1 MKLIIGLGNPG
12 KTYEKTRHNVGFDFI
27 KKYVKTKGEVLK
39 KVKEFNSEI
48 VKIQNNLFIR
58 PLTYMNNSGE
68 AVLKLVNYY
77 KINLDDILV
86 IYDDLDLPF
95 GTFKIKPQGS
105 SGGHKGMSSVITLLN
120 SEAIKRVRVGISKV
134 DKEEVIDYVLSRF
147 SKEELKTIDK
157 IYETLTEIID
167 DFLIDEFDIV
177 MNKYN

>member
-1 MKLIIGLGNPG
+1 VKLIIGLGNPG

-27 KKYVKTKGEVLK
+27 KKYVKTKGGALK

-48 VKIQNNLFIR
+48 VKIQNNLFIC

-95 GTFKIKPQGS
+95 GTFKIKPRGS

-157 IYETLTEIID
+157 IYVTLTEIID

>member
-1 MKLIIGLGNPG
+1 MKLIVGLGNPG

-95 GTFKIKPQGS
+95 GTFKIKPRGS

>member
-95 GTFKIKPQGS
+95 GTFKIKPRGS
-105 SGGHKGMSSVITLLN
+105 SGGHKGMGSVITLLN